1 MGVCSLSIQMK
12 SIESPR
18 ASTTRGSEEA
28 MAGPCAP
35 RRVMIRFPVMNEQ
48 DRVGWG
54 RGGVDETTHD
64 RGLAGLD
71 LGAEALD
78 LREQLALGLG
88 GGAGAVAGHL
98 CVAVGG

>member
-1 MGVCSLSIQMK
+1 MSIQMK
-12 SIESPR
+12 SIESPS

-35 RRVMIRFPVMNEQ
+35 RRVNR
-48 DRVGWG
+48 RRRGLGW
-54 RGGVDETTHD
+54 GGVDERAHD